1 MTVHFLSSWMK
12 LILKVSHPS
21 RINCPFFFLQWT
33 YLLASL
39 LVICGS
45 VYCYFQTPSL
55 RQSTYA
61 PVILIGSGMSVMY
74 VMALAFVTELIGE
87 DTVSISLIMANSELL
102 MNDVLESL
110 LVIMLEFIKTIK
122 TILLCFAVLLK
133 KLYFFFPFLSYNMLE
148 ITVMW
153 KHHNNSNSGW
163 NKLYPENLE
172 LLFE

>member
-1 MTVHFLSSWMK
+1 
-12 LILKVSHPS
+12 
-21 RINCPFFFLQWT
+21 
-33 YLLASL
+33 
-39 LVICGS
+39 
-45 VYCYFQTPSL
+45 
-55 RQSTYA
+55 
-61 PVILIGSGMSVMY
+61 MY

-102 MNDVLESL
+102 MNDVLDSL

-133 KLYFFFPFLSYNMLE
+133 KLNFFTFLSYNMLE

-172 LLFE
+172 LLFELQNSNFRRVVPKRTNTCMRSR